1 MGFKYSPDQC
11 NSAINGEAIPVKLG
25 GCHLFCVIRGI
36 RYHHGFGTELRG
48 RKVINRALNAR
59 SIMSNIIPD
68 MTAHD
73 DMPYC
78 IWHPDVAAEETYRK
92 LAAQYPQMR
101 YQVGRACAVAGYVD
115 LYKELNLLPD
125 VHIAEEARDNRC
137 TVIYDLI
144 MGAEAKYDVMNDY
157 NRTVNLENPPK
168 SYLNGETQVCSM
180 LEVKH
185 AHEKD
190 WQFGDSFCYFNITE
204 DMNID
209 SYTTHGDEAITED
222 VTPFLYAP
230 LPVDLPTV
238 NKDLLI
244 LTAAYY
250 GDIDRYVRLRRP
262 MMIYRENVCVVR
274 GIFHNTMFA
283 KWWSLQDLTNI
294 PVSSQIEAA
303 ISARFIMNNDLSY
316 VLAHPRATPDCIWY
330 PNVASWSTYLE
341 LAKRIPDMAGTVARA
356 CIVANLAATYRD
368 LPDFKPSW
376 EMVLEAKECPDP
388 FFLEDLKR
396 RAGEHGIDPDCSWPQ
411 NEPWRW
417 DPIGCTVRQVGLQ
430 RPSLSL
436 YNRVDARYVVADT
449 DYTAIYNGY
458 CCSIS
463 QVEAFVCAPEDWRN
477 KRLWDIEDL
486 YKDAALL
493 DKFQQMG
500 L

>member
-1 MGFKYSPDQC
+1 M
-11 NSAINGEAIPVKLG
+11 
-25 GCHLFCVIRGI
+25 
-36 RYHHGFGTELRG
+36 T
-48 RKVINRALNAR
+48 LNAR

-78 IWHPDVAAEETYRK
+78 IWHPDVATAETYRK

-137 TVIYDLI
+137 TEIYDLI
-144 MGAEAKYDVMNDY
+144 MGAEAKFDVMNDY
-157 NRTVNLENPPK
+157 NRTINIENPPK
-168 SYLNGETQVCSM
+168 SYLNGDTQVRSL
-180 LEVKH
+180 LEVKR
-185 AHEKD
+185 AHERN
-190 WQFGDSFCYFNITE
+190 WQFAYSFRYFDITE

-209 SYTTHGDEAITED
+209 SHTTSGDEAITAD

-230 LPVDLPTV
+230 LSVDLPTV

-283 KWWSLQDLTNI
+283 KWWSLQDLTDI
-294 PVSSQIEAA
+294 PASSQIEAA

-316 VLAHPRATPDCIWY
+316 MLAHPKATPYCIWY

-341 LAKRIPDMAGTVARA
+341 LAKRIPEMAGTVARA
-356 CIVANLAATYRD
+356 CIVANLPATYRD

-376 EMVLEAKECPDP
+376 GMFLEAKECPNP

-396 RAGEHGIDPDCSWPQ
+396 CAVEHGIDPDCSWPQ

-417 DPIGCTVRQVGLQ
+417 DPIGCTVRQVVLQ
-430 RPSLSL
+430 GPPLSL
-436 YNRVDARYVVADT
+436 DNKVDVRHVVADT
-449 DYTAIYNGY
+449 DYASIYNGY
-458 CCSIS
+458 RCSIS
-463 QVEAFVCAPEDWRN
+463 QVEAFVCAPEEWRHN
-477 KRLWDIEDL
+477 GLRDIENL
-486 YKDAALL
+486 YKDGTLL